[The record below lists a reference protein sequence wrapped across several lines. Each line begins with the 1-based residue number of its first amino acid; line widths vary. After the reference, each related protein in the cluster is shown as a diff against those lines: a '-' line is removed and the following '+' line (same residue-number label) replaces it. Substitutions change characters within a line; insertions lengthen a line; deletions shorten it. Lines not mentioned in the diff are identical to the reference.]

1 MSIYVNTV
9 ISSASR
15 SIFKLN
21 DDDLF
26 ILSEFGKIGESKRT
40 KINIGTIKQRQ
51 ISRKCDVLQKLGF
64 LYVVESKPY
73 RNQPHKEIKTFS
85 LSFKGMLASFAIKQ
99 SNIENNY
106 YFKKYVSLFPKNL
119 QNSVKKFM
127 SLYIAEFLLYH
138 QSIGLEIINIQ
149 NLLKYIK
156 DIIYDYDL
164 ILNEVDKD
172 KLKKIHDDM
181 IIIDDI
187 RDLITDIKTYDGDEP
202 DEYYFSHSGLDDF
215 EESVIEEM
223 FEDDESHPTKEHIK
237 IEFLINFWPYVIDEL
252 GRGTDVE
259 SELENISND
268 VPPFGLSDYEEKFTD
283 FANQKRS
290 IIMEQWSL
298 RKLNFIKDYSLLF

>member
-1 MSIYVNTV
+1 
-9 ISSASR
+9 
-15 SIFKLN
+15 
-21 DDDLF
+21 
-26 ILSEFGKIGESKRT
+26 
-40 KINIGTIKQRQ
+40 
-51 ISRKCDVLQKLGF
+51 
-64 LYVVESKPY
+64 
-73 RNQPHKEIKTFS
+73 
-85 LSFKGMLASFAIKQ
+85 
-99 SNIENNY
+99 
-106 YFKKYVSLFPKNL
+106 
-119 QNSVKKFM
+119 
-127 SLYIAEFLLYH
+127 
-138 QSIGLEIINIQ
+138 
-149 NLLKYIK
+149 
-156 DIIYDYDL
+156 
-164 ILNEVDKD
+164 VDKD

-298 RKLNFIKDYSLLF
+298 RKLNFIKDYSLSF

>member
-15 SIFKLN
+15 NLFKLN

-51 ISRKCDVLQKLGF
+51 ISRKCDVLQKMGF

-85 LSFKGMLASFAIKQ
+85 LSFKGMLASFVINQ
-99 SNIENNY
+99 SNINNNY

-119 QNSVKKFM
+119 QNSVKKFV

-138 QSIGLEIINIQ
+138 KSIGLEIINIQ

-164 ILNEVDKD
+164 ILNETDMY

-181 IIIDDI
+181 VIIDDI
-187 RDLITDIKTYDGDEP
+187 RDLITDVKTYDGDEP
-202 DEYYFSHSGLDDF
+202 DEYYFSRSGVDDF

-223 FEDDESHPTKEHIK
+223 LKDNLPHPTKEHIK
-237 IEFLINFWPYVIDEL
+237 IEFLINFWPYVIDAI
-252 GRGTDVE
+252 GKGVDIE

-268 VPPFGLSDYEEKFTD
+268 EPPFGLTDYDEDFDTFTEEK
-283 FANQKRS
+283 KS
-290 IIMEQWSL
+290 MIMKQWSF
-298 RKLNFIKDYSLLF
+298 RKLNFIQRTMSL

>member
-1 MSIYVNTV
+1 
-9 ISSASR
+9 
-15 SIFKLN
+15 
-21 DDDLF
+21 
-26 ILSEFGKIGESKRT
+26 
-40 KINIGTIKQRQ
+40 
-51 ISRKCDVLQKLGF
+51 
-64 LYVVESKPY
+64 
-73 RNQPHKEIKTFS
+73 
-85 LSFKGMLASFAIKQ
+85 
-99 SNIENNY
+99 
-106 YFKKYVSLFPKNL
+106 
-119 QNSVKKFM
+119 
-127 SLYIAEFLLYH
+127 
-138 QSIGLEIINIQ
+138 
-149 NLLKYIK
+149 
-156 DIIYDYDL
+156 
-164 ILNEVDKD
+164 
-172 KLKKIHDDM
+172 M

-298 RKLNFIKDYSLLF
+298 RKLNFIKDYSLSF